1 MSHYPFSSVTTNLE
15 RRRRLGPGALV
26 WAGFDGPQA
35 PGALLDAI
43 RDGRVGGLLLFAF
56 RGNIRG
62 KEQVRAMLSEAQ
74 EAARRGGHPPVP
86 VGVDQ
91 EGGAVVR
98 IAYRAAMPSA
108 MAIGATGDTQ
118 LCERAARVVAEGL
131 RADGIALNHAPVCDV
146 NVEPRNPVIGT
157 RAFGD
162 DPRRVAAFAAAW
174 VRGSE
179 GAGVAT
185 SPKHFPGHGAAD
197 VDSHHEGVEI
207 AADRGLLE
215 KRELV
220 PFRAAFAAGASAAMT
235 GHLRFPALDASNIAT
250 LSRAILVDLLRNDI
264 GFTGL
269 LLTDSLDMSA
279 IADLPGSSPVVARAL
294 NAGVD
299 AVMVTSG
306 IERQLAASDEI
317 LAGVRPRRVAE
328 ALRRATS
335 FRERFGIC
343 VPQGDVDDAGART
356 AAREIAER
364 AITHTGPPLP
374 NLGGALRVA
383 AAAPERGSPVEEL
396 ADPLGT
402 LESALRARLG
412 DRVRFSR
419 DGSAPDGEGPLAV
432 CSSGAYL
439 DEAQASRVRALI
451 AGGGILCAL
460 RSPYDAKVAPDR
472 PALLTYG
479 DVPASM
485 NALAAVLAG
494 DAPPRGTLPV
504 KLG

>member
-1 MSHYPFSSVTTNLE
+1 M
-15 RRRRLGPGALV
+15 LGPGALV
-26 WAGFDGPQA
+26 WAGFDGAQVPD
-35 PGALLDAI
+35 ALLDAL

-56 RGNIRG
+56 RGNIRS
-62 KEQVRAMLSEAQ
+62 KEQVRAMLAEAQ
-74 EAARRGGHPPVP
+74 EAAQSGGHPPVP

-91 EGGAVVR
+91 EGGTVVR
-98 IAYRAAMPSA
+98 IAYRVAMPSA

-185 SPKHFPGHGAAD
+185 SPKHFPGHGAAA
-197 VDSHHEGVEI
+197 VDSHHRGVEI

-215 KRELV
+215 RRELI

-235 GHLRFPALDASNIAT
+235 GHIRFPALDARNIAT
-250 LSRAILVDLLRNDI
+250 LSRAILIDLLRREL

-279 IADLPGSSPVVARAL
+279 IADLPSSSPVVAAAL
-294 NAGVD
+294 NAGID

-317 LAGVRPRRVAE
+317 LEGVRPRRVAE
-328 ALRRATS
+328 ALRRAMR

-343 VPQGDVDDAGART
+343 VPGGDIDDAGART

-364 AITHTGPPLP
+364 SITHVGPPLP
-374 NLGGALRVA
+374 PLGGALRVTA
-383 AAAPERGSPVEEL
+383 VAPQRGSPVEEL

-412 DRVRFSR
+412 DRVTFSR
-419 DGSAPDGEGPLAV
+419 DGTAPQGEGPLAV

-439 DEAQASRVRALI
+439 DDAQTARVRGLLAD
-451 AGGGILCAL
+451 GGILCAL
-460 RSPYDAKVAPDR
+460 RSPYDATIVPGR
-472 PALLTYG
+472 GALLTYG
-479 DVPASM
+479 DVPASLD
-485 NALAAVLAG
+485 ALAAVLAG
-494 DAPPRGTLPV
+494 AAPPWGALPV
-504 KLG
+504 RLG